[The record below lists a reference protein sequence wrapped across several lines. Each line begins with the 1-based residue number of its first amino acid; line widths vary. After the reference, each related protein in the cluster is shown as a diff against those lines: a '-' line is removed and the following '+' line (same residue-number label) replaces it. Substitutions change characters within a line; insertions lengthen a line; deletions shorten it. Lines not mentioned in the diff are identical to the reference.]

1 MNNNNAPHPHPAGPH
16 RRNRTA
22 FAPRLLRH
30 VVLLLLT
37 AVLMP
42 LAARAQD
49 VVVESALDRAE
60 ILVGEQCRLS
70 VTVKANE
77 GARVVWPQ
85 YNEADTLMAGVE
97 VVRSG
102 SCDTLPSPAKGRIML
117 QRDYVLTSFDSAIY
131 ALRPLEVNVDGRLY
145 ASRTKLGLKV
155 SSIPVDTVHVDQY
168 YPPFGVMES
177 PFVWQADILLYALG
191 AWLPLIVALLLLV
204 RLTQARP
211 MRHKVVIK
219 PKTPPAREAREALKD
234 WEHGVGAESSQ
245 TIKAL
250 YVALA
255 DTLRRYLSRR
265 YGHDFTDRTTEEVL
279 GSLSEDLPAEEMRL
293 TAEVLRTA
301 DSVKFA
307 RYCPSQA
314 IRERHY
320 AAVLTIVEKTLDDVQ
335 EHPQTIVRYEAYGD
349 RGQRIIRMTMAGA
362 VVVCV
367 LTAVGLV
374 AYTLYMLFTYLV

>member
-1 MNNNNAPHPHPAGPH
+1 MNSNITPHSADHILRKTVAPAWRPL
-16 RRNRTA
+16 
-22 FAPRLLRH
+22 RLMVALLMA
-30 VVLLLLT
+30 VLPPLT
-37 AVLMP
+37 AS
-42 LAARAQD
+42 AQD

-77 GARVVWPQ
+77 GARVVWPR

-102 SCDTLPSPAKGRIML
+102 HCDTLPSPAKGRIML
-117 QRDYVLTSFDSAIY
+117 RRDYVLTSFDSAIY
-131 ALRPLEVNVDGRLY
+131 ALRPIEVSVDGRPY
-145 ASRTKLGLKV
+145 PSRSKLGLKV

-168 YPPFGVMES
+168 YPPFGLMES
-177 PFVWQADILLYALG
+177 PFVWQADILLLALG

-211 MRHKVVIK
+211 MRRKVVIK

-234 WEHGVGAESSQ
+234 WEHGVGADSPQ

-255 DTLRRYLSRR
+255 DTLRRYLARR
-265 YGHDFTDRTTEEVL
+265 YDHDFTDRTTEEVL
-279 GSLSEDLPAEEMRL
+279 GSLTEDLPAEEMRL

-314 IRERHY
+314 MRERHY

-335 EHPQTIVRYEAYGD
+335 EHPQTVVRYVAYGD
-349 RGQRIIRMTMAGA
+349 RGQRIIRMTMAGIVVACILIA
-362 VVVCV
+362 V
-367 LTAVGLV
+367 AMV